1 MLVTHLYADL
11 HVFFCS
17 IFKLSKKL
25 LIEKVFLKEKPG
37 FKLFL
42 SIAMKNGYV

>member
-1 MLVTHLYADL
+1 MY
-11 HVFFCS
+11 FFVPL
-17 IFKLSKKL
+17 FKLSKKL
-25 LIEKVFLKEKPG
+25 LIEKVFSKEKPG